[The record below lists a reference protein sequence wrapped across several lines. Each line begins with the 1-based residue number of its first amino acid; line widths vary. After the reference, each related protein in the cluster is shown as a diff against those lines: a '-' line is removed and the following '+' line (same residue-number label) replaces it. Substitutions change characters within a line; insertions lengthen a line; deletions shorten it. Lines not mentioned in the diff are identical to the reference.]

1 MDRLRASLNNSPN
14 PLTPDLQTFSAH
26 EIRGP
31 RSQFRSFGPATKWWI
46 KWMRIVQLA
55 FRVLE
60 MIVAAGILFLMIV
73 ITEVSPLT
81 AWVMR
86 ITVSGIHLIRPCLCL
101 IPNQLHYTP

>member
-1 MDRLRASLNNSPN
+1 
-14 PLTPDLQTFSAH
+14 
-26 EIRGP
+26 
-31 RSQFRSFGPATKWWI
+31 
-46 KWMRIVQLA
+46 MRIVQLA

-86 ITVSGIHLIRPCLCL
+86 ITVSRSPPRLCL
-101 IPNQLHYTP
+101 TPTTCNSSNTDPTQPQHRPAQF

>member
-1 MDRLRASLNNSPN
+1 
-14 PLTPDLQTFSAH
+14 
-26 EIRGP
+26 
-31 RSQFRSFGPATKWWI
+31 
-46 KWMRIVQLA
+46 MRIVQLA

-86 ITVSGIHLIRPCLCL
+86 ITVSRSPPCLCL
-101 IPNQLHYTP
+101 TPTTYNSQILTQPNPNTGRCSSDPLRLRHLPPRPAGRGQAPRVLRRLSDILLHI